1 MMSRRAVAVLIPAR
15 WRERVLS
22 PQAVAQ
28 LQAEADV
35 RLPAGPDPRAE
46 ELPALLEGAV
56 ACMTGWGTPQLTEE
70 LLAGLPELQLVAHT
84 AGSVRFLL
92 PTDILERGVRVSH
105 AAAVM
110 AGAVAEHVIA
120 QALLGLQRQHELDAR
135 MRRGEWESI
144 RESVPRRL
152 LGAQLVGIWGAGRVG
167 RQAIRL
173 FRAFGCQVLVAD
185 PYLEPAAA
193 EKLEAELVSL
203 KELFLRA
210 DVVSLHAPL
219 LPETKAMIGPG
230 ILASLRDGALLINAG
245 RGALLDEAALL
256 RELSSRRIC
265 AALDVFVDEPLPP
278 DSPLR
283 RLPNVVLSPHMAGH
297 SEETHLGQGQAM
309 VDEIGRFL
317 GGEALRYEVSR
328 ELLAVMA

>member
-1 MMSRRAVAVLIPAR
+1 MSRRAVAVLIPAR
-15 WRERVLS
+15 WREQVLS

-28 LQAEADV
+28 LEAEADV

-256 RELSSRRIC
+256 RELSSRRIS
-265 AALDVFVDEPLPP
+265 AALDVFIDEPLPP

-297 SEETHLGQGQAM
+297 SQETHLGQGQAM

-317 GGEALRYEVSR
+317 GGEALRYEVSS

>member
-1 MMSRRAVAVLIPAR
+1 LTSRPAVSVLIPAR

-22 PQAVAQ
+22 PEAAAQ
-28 LQAEADV
+28 LGTVADV

-56 ACMTGWGTPQLTEE
+56 ACMTGWGTPRLTEE
-70 LLAGLPELQLVAHT
+70 LLAGLPELKLVAHT

-92 PTDILERGVRVSH
+92 PADILERGVRICH
-105 AAAVM
+105 AATVM

-120 QALLGLQRQHELDAR
+120 QALLGLQRQHEMDAR

-152 LGAQLVGIWGAGRVG
+152 LGAHLVGVWGAGKVG
-167 RQAIRL
+167 RQVIRL
-173 FRAFGCQVLVAD
+173 FRAFGCEVLVAD

-193 EKLEAELVSL
+193 KSLEAELVGL
-203 KELFLRA
+203 NELFLRA

-219 LPETKAMIGPG
+219 LPETRAIIGPG
-230 ILASLRDGALLINAG
+230 MLASLRDGALLINAG
-245 RGALLDEAALL
+245 RGALVDEAALL
-256 RELSSRRIC
+256 RELSSRRIS

-309 VDEIGRFL
+309 VDEIGCFVR
-317 GGEALRYEVSR
+317 GEALRYEVSR